1 MPPTFRSIEVIIGA
15 YPLDLPRSNV
25 MNRAMSTARLTINLH
40 ALASNW
46 QALDAKTNVETGAV
60 VKADAYGLGAE
71 PVSATLAEE
80 GVRRF
85 FVAAAEEGAAV
96 RQAVGPV
103 PMIGVFSGHME
114 GDTDLLRDHDLTPLI
129 NSPEQFQRHVEA
141 LPDQAF
147 GIQLDSGMNRL
158 GLEPADWAELRPRVE
173 PLKPVVVMSHLACSD
188 EPDHPMNQQQLRTF
202 REMTDGISAPR
213 SLAATGGTLLGPEFH
228 FDFCRPGIGL
238 YGGLPFADAKPVVT
252 VDLPVIQVREL
263 EVGETVGYG
272 NTWTAR
278 RPSRIATVA
287 AGYADG
293 LHRAIGGGID
303 AFSGG
308 QPCPVVGR
316 ISMDLITVDVTDLPK
331 DPERLRILNGH
342 QTVDD
347 LAEAA
352 GTIGYEILTSLGAR
366 YSRGYVE

>member
-1 MPPTFRSIEVIIGA
+1 
-15 YPLDLPRSNV
+15 
-25 MNRAMSTARLTINLH
+25 MSTARLTINLQ

-60 VKADAYGLGAE
+60 VKADAYGLGAG
-71 PVSATLAEE
+71 PVAATLAEE
-80 GVRRF
+80 GVRKF

-96 RQAVGPV
+96 RQAVGPG
-103 PMIGVFSGHME
+103 PKIFVFSGFME
-114 GDTDLLRDHDLTPLI
+114 ADNGLLFADDLIPLI
-129 NSPEQFQRHVEA
+129 NSPEQFRRHQQA
-141 LPDQAF
+141 MPDHPF

-158 GLEPADWAELRPRVE
+158 GLEPADWAELRPKVE
-173 PLKPVVVMSHLACSD
+173 ALNPQLIMSHMACAD
-188 EPDHPMNQQQLRTF
+188 EPDHPMNARQLKTF
-202 REMTDGISAPR
+202 REITDGVSAPR
-213 SLAATGGTLLGPEFH
+213 SLAATGGLLLSPEYH
-228 FDFCRPGIGL
+228 FDLCRPGVGL
-238 YGGLPFADAKPVVT
+238 YGGMPFAEAKTVVT
-252 VDLPVIQVREL
+252 VDLPVIQVREVA
-263 EVGETVGYG
+263 VGETVGYG
-272 NTWTAR
+272 NIWTAR

-303 AFSGG
+303 VFAGD

-316 ISMDLITVDVTDLPK
+316 ISMDLITVDVTDLPN

>member
-1 MPPTFRSIEVIIGA
+1 
-15 YPLDLPRSNV
+15 
-25 MNRAMSTARLTINLH
+25 MNTLMSTARLTINLH
-40 ALASNW
+40 ALAQNW
-46 QALDAKTNVETGAV
+46 QALDAKTEVETAAV

-71 PVSATLAEE
+71 PVSWTLAEE
-80 GVRRF
+80 GVKKF
-85 FVAAAEEGAAV
+85 FVAVAEEGAVV
-96 RQAVGPV
+96 REAVGPNAL
-103 PMIGVFSGHME
+103 IGVFSGHME
-114 GDTDLLRDHDLTPLI
+114 ADTDLLRDHNLTPLI
-129 NSPEQFQRHVEA
+129 NAPQQFQRHLEA
-141 LPDQAF
+141 LPDHPF

-158 GLEPADWAELRPRVE
+158 GLEPADWAELRTKALS
-173 PLKPVVVMSHLACSD
+173 LKPAMVMSHLACSD
-188 EPDHPMNQQQLRTF
+188 QPDHPMNQQQLRTF
-202 REMTDGISAPR
+202 KDMTDGIDVPR

-238 YGGLPFADAKPVVT
+238 YGGMPFAEARPVVT
-252 VDLPVIQVREL
+252 VDLPVIQVRAL

-272 NTWTAR
+272 NSWTAR

-293 LHRAIGGGID
+293 LHRAVGGGID
-303 AFSGG
+303 AFAGD

-316 ISMDLITVDVTDLPK
+316 ISMDLITVDVTDLPN
-331 DPERLRILNGH
+331 DPDRLRILNGH

-352 GTIGYEILTSLGAR
+352 GTIGYEILTSMGNR

>member
-1 MPPTFRSIEVIIGA
+1 
-15 YPLDLPRSNV
+15 
-25 MNRAMSTARLTINLH
+25 MNSTMSTARLTINLQ

-46 QALDAKTNVETGAV
+46 RALNAKTDVETGAV
-60 VKADAYGLGAE
+60 VKADAYGLGAG

-80 GVRRF
+80 GVRKF
-85 FVAAAEEGAAV
+85 FVAVAEEGVAV
-96 RQAVGPV
+96 RKAIGPG
-103 PMIGVFSGHME
+103 PMIGVFSGHVE
-114 GDTDLLRDHDLTPLI
+114 GDSDLLRDHDLTPLI
-129 NSPEQFQRHVEA
+129 NSPEQFVRHQQA
-141 LPDQAF
+141 LPDQPF

-158 GLEPADWAELRPRVE
+158 GLEPSDWAELRPRAE
-173 PLKPVVVMSHLACSD
+173 ALNPVVVMSHLACSD
-188 EPDHPMNQQQLRTF
+188 EPEHPMNRQQLKTF
-202 REMTDGISAPR
+202 QEMTDGVTAPR
-213 SLAATGGTLLGPEFH
+213 SLAATGGTFLGPEFH
-228 FDFCRPGIGL
+228 FDFCRPGVGL
-238 YGGLPFADAKPVVT
+238 YGGMPFADAKPVVT
-252 VDLPVIQVREL
+252 VDLPVIQVRPVA
-263 EVGETVGYG
+263 VGESVGYG
-272 NTWTAR
+272 NSWIAR

-303 AFSGG
+303 TFAGD